1 MADSVRPSLRERN
14 KQLARDVVLDAAER
28 LLRKGEL
35 GEFSMRA
42 LAAEAQV
49 GFATPFNHFGSKNAI
64 MQALSARL
72 VGRMLARF
80 NETTPPSD
88 AFGRVLA
95 MGAISTGLLLDQPEI
110 YRAVVASVGAV
121 QPTPSAVRSDS
132 ESLWARAVGDAEGI
146 VPELRAFAQ
155 TQLPEQIAYL
165 FRGCL
170 SFWIAGE
177 LLDDALNSAFAGGVA
192 TLMLG
197 LVEPARR
204 PALLQNL
211 AGQNLAGQ
219 SLAGQH
225 RVSQA
230 GQAPPDAAGSRS

>member
-1 MADSVRPSLRERN
+1 MKDEISRADPARPSLRERN

-72 VGRMLARF
+72 VGRMLDRF
-80 NETTPPSD
+80 NESVPPGD
-88 AFGRVLA
+88 AFDRVLA
-95 MGAISTGLLLDQPEI
+95 MGAISAALLLDQPEV

-121 QPTPSAVRSDS
+121 QPIPSAVRTNS
-132 ESLWARAVGDAEGI
+132 ESLWSRALGHGEGI
-146 VPELRAFAQ
+146 APELRDFAQ
-155 TQLPEQIAYL
+155 TRLPEQIAYL

-170 SFWIAGE
+170 SFWIASE
-177 LLDDALNSAFAGGVA
+177 LTDEALYGAFAEGVA

-197 LVEPARR
+197 LVEPTRR
-204 PALLQNL
+204 PALLQHL
-211 AGQNLAGQ
+211 TQQ
-219 SLAGQH
+219 T
-225 RVSQA
+225 
-230 GQAPPDAAGSRS
+230 GQAPPDAAGSPP

>member
-1 MADSVRPSLRERN
+1 MQDGLLMAEPPRPSLRERN

-72 VGRMLARF
+72 IARMTARF
-80 NETTPPSD
+80 HEAAPTGD
-88 AFGRVLA
+88 AFDRVLL
-95 MGAISTGLLLDQPEI
+95 MGAISTGILLEQPEV
-110 YRAVVASVGAV
+110 YRAVVASLGAV
-121 QPTPSAVRSDS
+121 SAAPSAVRSYS
-132 ESLWARAVGDAEGI
+132 ETLWSLALGDAAGI
-146 VPELRAFAQ
+146 AADLRDFAQ

-177 LLDDALNSAFAGGVA
+177 LTDGALRGAFAAGVA

-197 LVEPARR
+197 LVEPGRR
-204 PALLQNL
+204 PALLQRL
-211 AGQNLAGQ
+211 AAGP
-219 SLAGQH
+219 
-225 RVSQA
+225 
-230 GQAPPDAAGSRS
+230 GQASANAAGSPA